1 MYYDLKKIS
10 WLDGMKKD
18 IAEYVEKCPNFQ
30 QVKAECIKRSGYT
43 QMIEVLT
50 WK

>member
-18 IAEYVEKCPNFQ
+18 IAEYVEKCPNFE
-30 QVKAECIKRSGYT
+30 QVRRSGYT
-43 QMIEVLT
+43 QMIEVPT